1 MTKNKGSHVLKSAI
15 SSHFSSGSD
24 KKYKPTHYPCISHSN
39 SNNAPNA
46 RDLCKTKLQ
55 KEKII
60 KHLILEFFQ
69 ENLLLTGEVTSI
81 SMLSIIK
88 EEKKMQT

>member
-1 MTKNKGSHVLKSAI
+1 MYLTV
-15 SSHFSSGSD
+15 
-24 KKYKPTHYPCISHSN
+24 HSN
-39 SNNAPNA
+39 SNKASNA

-60 KHLILEFFQ
+60 KHLIFEFFQ